1 VVLVKKV
8 GFGTIRGWAA
18 SDWWLPRASRI
29 SRAKPTKNKGRIT
42 GCSGTARAGSGLWR
56 PVAAGA
62 SGAGLSVKL
71 PNRIFAV
78 FMPESAPLLL
88 RAARGEQVERPPV
101 WMMRQ
106 AGRYMKV
113 YRDLRDRHPGFRER
127 SENPD
132 LSYEISM
139 QPFHA
144 FEPDGVILF
153 SDILTPL
160 PGMGIDFDIIESKGP
175 IIEPAIRTQA
185 QVNALRPLDPA
196 EALPFVGEVLGR
208 LRSSVGNQAAVL
220 GFVGAP
226 WTLAAYA
233 VEGKSSK
240 TYAVIKAMAFREPA
254 LLHQLLGHLADS
266 IATYVR
272 YQIDSGAQ
280 VVQLFDSWAGQLS
293 PIDYDVFAAPYQ
305 KRVIDQVKATHPDT
319 PLILYISGSAGV
331 LERMARTGVDI
342 ISLDW
347 TVDMADG
354 LARLPAHL
362 GVQGNVDPGLLF
374 GTPEGIRERIF
385 DTVLKASGR
394 RHILNLGH
402 GILPGTPEDNARVFF
417 ETGKA
422 VRELMG
428 AAV

>member
-1 VVLVKKV
+1 MADSL
-8 GFGTIRGWAA
+8 
-18 SDWWLPRASRI
+18 
-29 SRAKPTKNKGRIT
+29 
-42 GCSGTARAGSGLWR
+42 
-56 PVAAGA
+56 
-62 SGAGLSVKL
+62 
-71 PNRIFAV
+71 
-78 FMPESAPLLL
+78 PLLL

-127 SENPD
+127 SENAD

-139 QPFHA
+139 QPFRA
-144 FEPDGVILF
+144 FQPDGVILF

-160 PGMGIDFDIIESKGP
+160 PGIGIDFDIVESKGP
-175 IIEPAIRTQA
+175 IIDPPIRSQA
-185 QVNALRPLDPA
+185 QVDALGILNPA
-196 EALPFVGEVLGR
+196 EALPFVGEVFLR
-208 LRSSVGNQAAVL
+208 LRQSVGNQAAVL

-233 VEGKSSK
+233 VEGRSSK
-240 TYAVIKAMAFREPA
+240 NYAVIKAMAFREPA
-254 LLHQLLGHLADS
+254 LLHQLLGHLADA

-272 YQIDSGAQ
+272 YQIESGAQ

-305 KRVIDQVKATHPDT
+305 KRVVDQVKATHPDT

-331 LERMARTGVDI
+331 LERMATTGVDF

-354 LARLPAHL
+354 LTRLPAHL

-374 GTPEGIRERIF
+374 GTPEAITARVV
-385 DTVLKASGR
+385 DTVRKARGR

-402 GILPGTPEDNARVFF
+402 GILPGTPEENARVFF
-417 ETGKA
+417 EAGKT
-422 VRELMG
+422 VNELLG

>member
-1 VVLVKKV
+1 M
-8 GFGTIRGWAA
+8 
-18 SDWWLPRASRI
+18 
-29 SRAKPTKNKGRIT
+29 
-42 GCSGTARAGSGLWR
+42 SGT
-56 PVAAGA
+56 
-62 SGAGLSVKL
+62 
-71 PNRIFAV
+71 
-78 FMPESAPLLL
+78 APLLL

-144 FEPDGVILF
+144 FKPDGVILF

-160 PGMGIDFDIIESKGP
+160 PGIGIDFDIIESRGP
-175 IIEPAIRTQA
+175 IIEPAIHSQA
-185 QVNALRPLDPA
+185 QVDALRPLEPA
-196 EALPFVGEVLGR
+196 EALPFVGEVLSR
-208 LRSSVGNQAAVL
+208 LRRDVGNEAAVL

-240 TYAVIKAMAFREPA
+240 NYAVIKAMAFQEPA
-254 LLHQLLGHLADS
+254 LLHKLLAHLADS

-280 VVQLFDSWAGQLS
+280 VVQMFDSWAGQLS
-293 PIDYDVFAAPYQ
+293 PVDYDTFAAPYQ

-347 TVDMADG
+347 TVDMAEG
-354 LARLPAHL
+354 LARLPEHI

-374 GTPEGIRERIF
+374 GTPEAIRARII
-385 DTVLKASGR
+385 DCVRKAKGR
-394 RHILNLGH
+394 KHILNLGH

-422 VRELMG
+422 VNELIG
-428 AAV
+428 AGV